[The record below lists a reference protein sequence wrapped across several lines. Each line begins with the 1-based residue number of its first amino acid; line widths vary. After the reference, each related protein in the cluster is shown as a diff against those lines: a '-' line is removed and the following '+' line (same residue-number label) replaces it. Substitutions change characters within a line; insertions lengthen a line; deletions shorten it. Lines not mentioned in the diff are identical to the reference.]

1 MQKTEGVASVHVS
14 LPEGLTVLDLMAG
27 NAVTVEKLR
36 QIIKNNG
43 FVSKEIK
50 VRAAGDAT
58 TLGGKPAFV
67 VSGTGEPLPTAAAPQ
82 RNGDLWIF
90 TVPAP
95 R

>member
-1 MQKTEGVASVHVS
+1 MLKNEGVASVHVS
-14 LPEGLTVLDLMAG
+14 LQEGLTVLDLKAG

-43 FVSKEIK
+43 FVSKE
-50 VRAAGDAT
+50 VHVHAAGNVT
-58 TLGGKPAFV
+58 KINGTPTFV
-67 VSGTGEPLPTAAAPQ
+67 VGGTGERLLSAAAPE
-82 RNGDLWIF
+82 RTGDLWVF